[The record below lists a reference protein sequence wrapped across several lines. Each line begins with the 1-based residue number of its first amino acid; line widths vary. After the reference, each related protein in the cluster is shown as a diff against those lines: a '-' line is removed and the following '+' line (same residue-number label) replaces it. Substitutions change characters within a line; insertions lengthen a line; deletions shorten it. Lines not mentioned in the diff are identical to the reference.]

1 MLPQIVKYVLDFNRS
16 YFSLEICQVN
26 LTGLL
31 PNRVKNNKIRRHPS
45 FTNTKHFE
53 KCLHW
58 GTNCRKNMYL
68 PVFTESPKWCNSF
81 FFLLGALLSSTKI
94 FCCEIGTPFRGYKK
108 VSLLVNS
115 KLDKIAVKKSLKDL
129 PNKVS
134 TSFTEPSPNC
144 CPLTMLQRR

>member
-81 FFLLGALLSSTKI
+81 FFFYLEHFTPRPRFFAVKSGHLLGAI
-94 FCCEIGTPFRGYKK
+94 KK
-108 VSLLVNS
+108 L
-115 KLDKIAVKKSLKDL
+115 AY
-129 PNKVS
+129 
-134 TSFTEPSPNC
+134 
-144 CPLTMLQRR
+144 